1 MVQNKARLFM
11 HHAVIF
17 VICQGFHKFSSKSN
31 SFRENSSL
39 TMPDVNVHGQLHAYL
54 HYLQEEIMKYDKI
67 LEDAYLAAKKE
78 TVTRNSDWLD
88 SPWPGF
94 FQQKDA
100 MAKVNTGVK
109 DETLNHIAHKFS
121 EIPPDNDFTLHGGK

>member
-1 MVQNKARLFM
+1 MRTSYCTSLFQ
-11 HHAVIF
+11 AEV
-17 VICQGFHKFSSKSN
+17 
-31 SFRENSSL
+31 
-39 TMPDVNVHGQLHAYL
+39 D
-54 HYLQEEIMKYDKI
+54 KYDKI

-100 MAKVNTGVK
+100 MAKVTTGVPE
-109 DETLNHIAHKFS
+109 ETLNHIAHKFS
-121 EIPPDNDFTLHGGK
+121 EVPTDPEFTLHGG